1 MFLEEADG
9 IDGEIMEVLVHVL
22 FRGATKNDFER
33 VLIWGFH
40 DILWIAK
47 HKYKL
52 SYKEQ
57 LFVIFKMAEY
67 SDTIAYMKAYR
78 CTYENAQ
85 RNAYKIKNRPH
96 IYLAVHMAERVM
108 CSCILKSSYQARI
121 ENINQQFQKDF
132 GKFVAP
138 LDEIRD
144 KIKAGQEF
152 EWNSKQGFAYEED
165 KEEAEEKITNDD
177 NEENKYTLSRMER
190 EELDRLREE
199 NKNLT
204 ELVHE
209 QARDI
214 FEFRNILDEV
224 RNNNTSINDYVC
236 KKIDNFEWEV
246 KQ

>member
-78 CTYENAQ
+78 CYNNIPTWQLKGEDCYVYVKCN
-85 RNAYKIKNRPH
+85 YF
-96 IYLAVHMAERVM
+96 
-108 CSCILKSSYQARI
+108 SC
-121 ENINQQFQKDF
+121 
-132 GKFVAP
+132 
-138 LDEIRD
+138 
-144 KIKAGQEF
+144 
-152 EWNSKQGFAYEED
+152 
-165 KEEAEEKITNDD
+165 
-177 NEENKYTLSRMER
+177 RMFR
-190 EELDRLREE
+190 F
-199 NKNLT
+199 
-204 ELVHE
+204 
-209 QARDI
+209 I
-214 FEFRNILDEV
+214 FHFN
-224 RNNNTSINDYVC
+224 
-236 KKIDNFEWEV
+236 
-246 KQ
+246 